1 VADGMTRK
9 GWVFAVTIAQALKL
23 ILRRRFQGTV
33 TKSTRSAGW
42 TGLCFV
48 VIAELPKVVLVC
60 SASHVFSIESEGA
73 QKTITRGSSD
83 PTPTGGPKSAYPLE
97 RPFRMCRHFM
107 NA

>member
-1 VADGMTRK
+1 VATGTA
-9 GWVFAVTIAQALKL
+9 GIGSVSAVTRVQALKV
-23 ILRRRFQGTV
+23 ILRRRFQGRV

-42 TGLCFV
+42 TGLCLSV
-48 VIAELPKVVLVC
+48 MAELPKVVLVC